1 MKNNNKTELNI
12 QNQSSFLA
20 VVTGRFICSFK
31 GHSLE
36 KYLNETDGWICTTRC
51 KRCHSTLMGGFTWK
65 IKQIPPPNSNEKQI
79 KEWEKYCED
88 KWQSLRE
95 TCL

>member
-1 MKNNNKTELNI
+1 MNWI
-12 QNQSSFLA
+12 QRLFKSKKVEQPMNSA
-20 VVTGRFICSFK
+20 IGRFICAFK
-31 GHSLE
+31 RHFPE

-65 IKQIPPPNSNEKQI
+65 FKNIPPPNSTEQQI
-79 KEWEKYCED
+79 KEWEQYCED

>member
-1 MKNNNKTELNI
+1 MNIDKTSLENES
-12 QNQSSFLA
+12 QPSFLGA
-20 VVTGRFICSFK
+20 VIGRFICSFK
-31 GHSLE
+31 GHFPE
-36 KYLNETDGWICTTRC
+36 KYLNETEGWICTTRC
-51 KRCHSTLMGGFTWK
+51 KRCHRTLMGGFTWK
-65 IKQIPPPNSNEKQI
+65 FKQIPPPNSNEQQI

>member
-1 MKNNNKTELNI
+1 MNTDKSLLKV
-12 QNQSSFLA
+12 QSQPSFLGA
-20 VVTGRFICSFK
+20 VIGRVICSFK
-31 GHSLE
+31 GHFPE

-65 IKQIPPPNSNEKQI
+65 IKHIPPPNSNEQQI

-88 KWQSLRE
+88 KWKSLRE